1 MSRATERQEVRRSE
15 ITGFESR
22 RFSNGD
28 LRPAES
34 QVNYKYVQMD
44 VGILTGGLSPNI
56 HRSRAVASHGPIACF
71 QPVFADSLINRFLS
85 CDPKHYPTKA
95 YALSKTLSAVCFYRT
110 NVELRYAR

>member
-1 MSRATERQEVRRSE
+1 MVRRGRERQRCAHGE

-22 RFSNGD
+22 QFSNGD

-44 VGILTGGLSPNI
+44 VGILTGGLSPDI

-71 QPVFADSLINRFLS
+71 QPVFADSPIDRLS
-85 CDPKHYPTKA
+85 SCVPEALKTKA
-95 YALSKTLSAVCFYRT
+95 YIHGGWWRSYF
-110 NVELRYAR
+110 